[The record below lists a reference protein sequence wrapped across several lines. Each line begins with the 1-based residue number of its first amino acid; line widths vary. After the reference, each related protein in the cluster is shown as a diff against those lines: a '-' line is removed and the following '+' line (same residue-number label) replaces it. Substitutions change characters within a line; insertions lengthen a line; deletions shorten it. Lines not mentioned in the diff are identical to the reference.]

1 MSIIIEDVLT
11 VTMNDQREIGRYTI
25 VIDGTRIADMIR
37 SPAHGLSHRSE
48 QHTVIDGKNKIAIP
62 GFVNGHIH
70 SDMTLSRGLGDGLTL
85 YEQDN
90 DSWISD
96 RQWFYHELYGDAR
109 YYGKLLQY
117 VEAIKGGTTFL
128 CDVPFWFAGD
138 DIVKPFKE
146 AGLSGAVVLDYRE
159 NFLTAEKMD
168 ENAYRAAA
176 LQLRQNGIL
185 PVVEAPSEEN
195 FNADLLLE
203 LHDRAE
209 SLDTCIQMHLA
220 ETTWRRD
227 LIRSKHGT
235 SPVRYLHEIGFLDH
249 RVIGSHGVYVEN
261 EEIAILKNTGAK
273 IVNCP
278 AAEMKIADGIA
289 PVSEFMRKGVP
300 VGIGTDGALWNDSSD
315 MFTEMKHLMLV
326 QRVAHGASSI
336 DAASCLYAATRGGAT
351 VFGLENEIGSLEKG
365 KRAHV
370 VLLDYR
376 KPHLVPLYHGP
387 NSNIVENLVS
397 CAKASDVDTVL
408 IDGRPIVQNGA
419 LRTLDEGALVDECQ
433 KIGKQIFENLSR
445 STEM

>member
-25 VIDGTRIADMIR
+25 VVEGARITDMIR
-37 SPAHGLSHRSE
+37 SPAHGLYHGSE
-48 QHTVIDGKNKIAIP
+48 KNTVIDGKNRIAIP

-96 RQWFYHELYGDAR
+96 RQWFHHELHGDAR

-117 VEAIKGGTTFL
+117 VEVIKGGTTFL

-138 DIVKPFKE
+138 DIVKPFRE
-146 AGLSGAVVLDYRE
+146 TGLSGAVVLDYRN
-159 NFLTAEKMD
+159 NFLTGEKMN
-168 ENAYRAAA
+168 ENAYKAAA

-185 PVVEAPSEEN
+185 PVVEAPSEES
-195 FNADLLLE
+195 FSEYLLLE

-209 SLDTCIQMHLA
+209 SLDTCVQMHLA
-220 ETTWRRD
+220 ETTWRRE

-249 RVIGSHGVYVEN
+249 RVIGSHGVYIDS
-261 EEIAILKNTGAK
+261 EEIDILKDRGTK

-315 MFTEMKHLMLV
+315 MFAEMKHLMLV

-351 VFGLENEIGSLEKG
+351 VFGLENEIGSLERG
-365 KRAHV
+365 KRAHI

-376 KPHLVPLYHGP
+376 KPHLVPLYHGS

-408 IDGRPIVQNGA
+408 IDGKLIVQNGT

-433 KIGKQIFENLSR
+433 NIGKQIFENLSR
-445 STEM
+445 STKM